1 MVVDSY
7 SVNRDASLAAARLT
21 AMGVEDLT
29 DPQDLFKG
37 LQEGGCDYKNGDPV
51 VMELKSAFLSMGNRG
66 YGY

>member
-37 LQEGGCDYKNGDPV
+37 LQEGGCDYKMVIRSLWN
-51 VMELKSAFLSMGNRG
+51 
-66 YGY
+66 